1 MIKFGYL
8 ILLIACL
15 WDISSAQSY
24 ANYSD
29 LVDLVLTNYNP
40 DIIPLENQGA
50 LMNISLSGYL
60 YMLMEVDVV
69 LGKISLLMS
78 LIIEWQDWKMTW
90 SPSDFGNLNE
100 IQIPKKKVW
109 TPAFV
114 VSTPFDFNT
123 LGEECNQHILLFIFQ
138 LTE

>member
-15 WDISSAQSY
+15 WDISSTQSY

-69 LGKISLLMS
+69 LGKISVLMS